1 MKVRKSDLGTP
12 ERVKSEIY
20 RDEAI
25 GLTAGSPKRRR
36 VLSQTPI
43 DRYYQRKQISE
54 RQYSTALY
62 LYSVYYKSSKSAG
75 INYNPRV
82 DSSSYNTN
90 EHSAVGKSDYL
101 KAMNSLDKQLFSI
114 VQYCVIFGCTAGSFD
129 EINGIRR
136 VSMSNLRAGLD
147 KLADYFRIS

>member
-1 MKVRKSDLGTP
+1 MKARKSDLGTP

-62 LYSVYYKSSKSAG
+62 LY
-75 INYNPRV
+75 PRV
-82 DSSSYNTN
+82 DSSSYNAN
-90 EHSAVGKSDYL
+90 EHSAIGKSDYL
-101 KAMNSLDKQLFSI
+101 KAMNLLDKQLFSI

-129 EINGIRR
+129 ELNGIRR
-136 VSMSNLRAGLD
+136 VSMVNLRAGLD